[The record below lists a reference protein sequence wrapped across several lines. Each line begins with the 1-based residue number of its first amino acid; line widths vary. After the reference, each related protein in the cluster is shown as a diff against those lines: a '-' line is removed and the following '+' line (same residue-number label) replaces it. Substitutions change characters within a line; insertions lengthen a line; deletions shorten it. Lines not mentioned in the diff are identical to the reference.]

1 MITETFTIKEMEAE
15 ISKNYSAIMGALLK
29 YAPQYKKDF
38 TKRRHVFDYPMVYTT
53 TKKVVIKGNTYI
65 GVFGSNTPD
74 PKDFGVQC
82 YLQLETSQ
90 GRRYYRIIVG
100 GIVLAISKHF
110 IERFIERSPYPC
122 TKDNFLVYM
131 SKELH
136 TYMRM
141 DIREDRVSYGASV
154 NGLVVI
160 KGNTYITYMT
170 DLTQLKQKLMEEV
183 MAEVATI
190 PHKRQESIRA
200 QIKALLNS

>member
-38 TKRRHVFDYPMVYTT
+38 TKRRHAFDYPMVYTT
-53 TKKVVIKGNTYI
+53 TK
-65 GVFGSNTPD
+65 
-74 PKDFGVQC
+74 
-82 YLQLETSQ
+82 
-90 GRRYYRIIVG
+90 R
-100 GIVLAISKHF
+100 
-110 IERFIERSPYPC
+110 
-122 TKDNFLVYM
+122 
-131 SKELH
+131 
-136 TYMRM
+136 
-141 DIREDRVSYGASV
+141 
-154 NGLVVI
+154 VVI

-183 MAEVATI
+183 IAEVAAV

>member
-1 MITETFTIKEMEAE
+1 
-15 ISKNYSAIMGALLK
+15 
-29 YAPQYKKDF
+29 
-38 TKRRHVFDYPMVYTT
+38 
-53 TKKVVIKGNTYI
+53 
-65 GVFGSNTPD
+65 
-74 PKDFGVQC
+74 
-82 YLQLETSQ
+82 
-90 GRRYYRIIVG
+90 
-100 GIVLAISKHF
+100 
-110 IERFIERSPYPC
+110 
-122 TKDNFLVYM
+122 M

-170 DLTQLKQKLMEEV
+170 DLTQLKQKLMEE
-183 MAEVATI
+183 AEVAAV

>member
-53 TKKVVIKGNTYI
+53 TKRVVIKGN
-65 GVFGSNTPD
+65 
-74 PKDFGVQC
+74 
-82 YLQLETSQ
+82 
-90 GRRYYRIIVG
+90 
-100 GIVLAISKHF
+100 
-110 IERFIERSPYPC
+110 
-122 TKDNFLVYM
+122 
-131 SKELH
+131 
-136 TYMRM
+136 
-141 DIREDRVSYGASV
+141 
-154 NGLVVI
+154 
-160 KGNTYITYMT
+160 TYMT

-183 MAEVATI
+183 MAEVAAV

>member
-38 TKRRHVFDYPMVYTT
+38 TKRRHAFDYPMVYTT
-53 TKKVVIKGNTYI
+53 TKRVVIKGNTYI

-100 GIVLAISKHF
+100 A
-110 IERFIERSPYPC
+110 
-122 TKDNFLVYM
+122 
-131 SKELH
+131 
-136 TYMRM
+136 
-141 DIREDRVSYGASV
+141 
-154 NGLVVI
+154 
-160 KGNTYITYMT
+160 GN
-170 DLTQLKQKLMEEV
+170 Q
-183 MAEVATI
+183 
-190 PHKRQESIRA
+190 
-200 QIKALLNS
+200 

>member
-1 MITETFTIKEMEAE
+1 
-15 ISKNYSAIMGALLK
+15 
-29 YAPQYKKDF
+29 
-38 TKRRHVFDYPMVYTT
+38 
-53 TKKVVIKGNTYI
+53 
-65 GVFGSNTPD
+65 
-74 PKDFGVQC
+74 
-82 YLQLETSQ
+82 
-90 GRRYYRIIVG
+90 
-100 GIVLAISKHF
+100 
-110 IERFIERSPYPC
+110 
-122 TKDNFLVYM
+122 M

-183 MAEVATI
+183 MAEVAAV

-200 QIKALLNS
+200 QIK